1 MIRFLPACEFGYHN
15 MKYLKVV
22 LILILVGDFSD
33 HMKSV
38 AQSNFVLSVGYG
50 YYELIHAGV
59 AWKYSE
65 KSSIGAFYGT
75 NVNYDENK
83 RRSFGLFYNHIY
95 VKPIIWKIKPG
106 FSFKAQYWTQ
116 DDVNYF
122 FSNAAFIGS
131 IALNYDLSS
140 RINLLFEGGGVLNYV
155 IETDR
160 KQNTVAGAPVRWNG
174 NYCISIRY
182 NLVNHE

>member
-1 MIRFLPACEFGYHN
+1 
-15 MKYLKVV
+15 MKRLKIV
-22 LILILVGDFSD
+22 LILISFGVCCN
-33 HMKSV
+33 HVKCI
-38 AQSNFVLSVGYG
+38 AQSYFVLSAGYG
-50 YYELIHAGV
+50 YYELLNAGV

-75 NVNYDENK
+75 NLNNGENK
-83 RRSFGLFYNHIY
+83 RRSLGLFYNHIY
-95 VKPIIWKIKPG
+95 VKPIVWKIKPG
-106 FSFKAQYWTQ
+106 FSFKGQYWTQ
-116 DDVNYF
+116 DDVNYY
-122 FSNAAFIGS
+122 FSNAAFIGN

-140 RINLLFEGGGVLNYV
+140 RINLLFEGGGVLNFV

-182 NLVNHE
+182 NLVKHE

>member
-1 MIRFLPACEFGYHN
+1 
-15 MKYLKVV
+15 MKHINVV
-22 LILILVGDFSD
+22 LILILFSVFCD
-33 HMKSV
+33 EMKCE
-38 AQSNFVLSVGYG
+38 AQPHFVLTAGYG
-50 YYELIHAGV
+50 YYELLNAGA

-75 NVNYDENK
+75 TLNYNDNK

-95 VKPIIWKIKPG
+95 TKPVVWKIKPG
-106 FSFKAQYWTQ
+106 FSFKALYWTQ
-116 DDVNYF
+116 DDLDYF

-140 RINLLFEGGGVLNYV
+140 RLNLLFEGGGVFNYV

-160 KQNTVAGAPVRWNG
+160 KQNTVAGSPVRVNG
-174 NYCISIRY
+174 NYCISLRY
-182 NLVNHE
+182 NLVKHE